1 MPFSANSAWLTGLKP
16 NFLAFAI
23 LPFFAEPF
31 AEPFVVI
38 VVPVIVGIICGDVVQ
53 LVMFFGMK
61 GGNWEQIGNLL
72 FYLFDFGISLCKI
85 LQRCDLLEL
94 SLL

>member
-1 MPFSANSAWLTGLKP
+1 
-16 NFLAFAI
+16 
-23 LPFFAEPF
+23 
-31 AEPFVVI
+31 V
-38 VVPVIVGIICGDVVQ
+38 
-53 LVMFFGMK
+53 FFGMK

>member
-1 MPFSANSAWLTGLKP
+1 MVDWLETKLLGFRYSTLLCRAVRRAVRCDRSSCHCGVNLWRRSAAG
-16 NFLAFAI
+16 
-23 LPFFAEPF
+23 
-31 AEPFVVI
+31 V
-38 VVPVIVGIICGDVVQ
+38 
-53 LVMFFGMK
+53 FFGMK

>member
-23 LPFFAEPF
+23 LPSF

-85 LQRCDLLEL
+85 LQRCDLFEL